1 MSWKQ
6 KRYFLP
12 ATLACGVA
20 LAALLP
26 GLDMD
31 GPGGAGVAA
40 QQGGENVSEKQ
51 KEVMESRKVD
61 SLRSSVY
68 EDIAAAQTAL
78 EEGEP
83 KDKKEAIED
92 LNDLLED
99 DLNDYERGIV
109 EQIFATIAI
118 DEGNYPEAIRRFQNI
133 LALESVP
140 VSLDITSLQALGQ
153 LYLAEE
159 QYDKSIEMIKEWL
172 TFQANP
178 GPQPYIW
185 LAQAYYGMENYEK
198 ILETTNTAIELS
210 RQQGAPIQE
219 NWYLLQRLAHFE
231 LGNMEK
237 VTGVLELLAVNW
249 DKPEYWKQLSAAY
262 SELEQPDK
270 QLAAMEVA
278 YRRGFLDK
286 ESELKNLAQ
295 LYLFHEVPIKA
306 AWVLEEGLEKG
317 IIEETG
323 KNYALLGQS
332 YLNAEELEKA
342 EDPLRNAAQMQED
355 GELWMRLG
363 QVFVEREK
371 WGEAIPSLQKAASSD
386 DLDEAGYA
394 YMLLGQAYFN
404 TDQFEKA
411 KEQFRLAMRRDA
423 TEKGARQWIQHT
435 NSEVKRRQQLTE
447 YYGENAGGGL

>member
-1 MSWKQ
+1 MSRTHNLYLGSW
-6 KRYFLP
+6 
-12 ATLACGVA
+12 ALACGLA
-20 LAALLP
+20 LAAVAP
-26 GLDMD
+26 GEALDSV
-31 GPGGAGVAA
+31 AGNAA
-40 QQGGENVSEKQ
+40 FAQRSEEPKSERM
-51 KEVMESRKVD
+51 KEAIESRKVD

-78 EEGEP
+78 EEGAPEE
-83 KDKKEAIED
+83 KAEAVED
-92 LNDLLED
+92 LEDLLED
-99 DLNDYERGIV
+99 DLNDYELGIV

-118 DEGNYPEAIRRFQNI
+118 DKGDYAEAIRRFQNI
-133 LALESVP
+133 LALENVP

-159 QYDKSIEMIKEWL
+159 KYEKSIEMIQEWL

-178 GPQPYIW
+178 GPQPYVW
-185 LAQAYYGMENYEK
+185 LAQAYYGMEDYQK
-198 ILETTNTAIELS
+198 ILDTTNTAIDLA
-210 RQQGAPIQE
+210 RKQGAPIQE

-231 LGNMEK
+231 LGNMPK
-237 VTGVLELLAVNW
+237 VVEVLELLAVNW

-262 SELEQPDK
+262 SELQQPDK

-278 YRRGFLDK
+278 YRRGFLDQ

-306 AWVLEEGLEKG
+306 AWVLEEGIDKG
-317 IIEETG
+317 VIEETG
-323 KNYALLGQS
+323 DNYALLGQA

-342 EDPLRNAAQMQED
+342 EDPLREAAQIQED

-363 QVFVEREK
+363 QVYVEREQ
-371 WGEAIPSLQKAASSD
+371 WDEAIPSLQKAAASD
-386 DLDEAGYA
+386 DLDEPGFAH
-394 YMLLGQAYFN
+394 MLLGQAYFN
-404 TDQFEKA
+404 TDQFDEA
-411 KEQFRLAMRRDA
+411 KEQFRSAMRRDA

-447 YYGENAGGGL
+447 YYGSGGDL